1 MTVLDRVPFAVLVV
15 IGAALAI
22 AVWTV
27 ATGGSVNMG
36 YVRSGHSSGSAT
48 VQSAGAW
55 TTGAQSAGAGPAAPS
70 ASSAAVADPGTPPRQ
85 LIVPDVMAV
94 VPGGIS
100 AAQLTVISE
109 LPGVRAVLAV
119 DGGQVTVNGQPATV
133 LGVPMPAF
141 RSWAP
146 PVTAASTALWT
157 RLADG
162 QLIASGDA
170 ASRLGLTLGNAYLVS
185 AVTST
190 QVTVGAAALL
200 NLPGVDAIVNSSL
213 SGRLGLV
220 PGVAVLINAPAASL
234 ATLMSQV
241 RSLIGTSGT
250 VANLVPV
257 AGLPADAS
265 LPVDVSVPAG
275 RPANYLQLYQES
287 AAGYCP
293 DLSWTILAAIGEIES
308 GDGAN
313 DGPSSAG
320 ALGPMQF
327 MPSTWEIWGTD
338 GFGQTGPPDIMSP
351 LDAVPSA
358 ARMLCADGAAHG
370 GTALAA
376 AIFDYNHA
384 DWYVSE
390 VLTLAGEYAREY
402 S

>member
-22 AVWTV
+22 VVWTV

-36 YVRSGHSSGSAT
+36 YVRSGGPSASAT
-48 VQSAGAW
+48 VQP
-55 TTGAQSAGAGPAAPS
+55 AGAGPAAPP

-94 VPGGIS
+94 VPGGIT

-109 LPGVRAVLAV
+109 LPGVRAVLAA

-146 PVTAASTALWT
+146 PVTAASTGVWT
-157 RLADG
+157 RLAGG
-162 QLIASGDA
+162 QLIASSDA
-170 ASRLGLTLGNAYLVS
+170 ASRLGLAAGNAYGVS
-185 AVTST
+185 AATST
-190 QVTVGAAALL
+190 RVTFGAAALL
-200 NLPGVDAIVNSSL
+200 NLPGVDAIVDSGL
-213 SGRLGLV
+213 SARLGLAS
-220 PGVAVLINAPAASL
+220 GVAVLINAPAASL

-250 VANLVPV
+250 VANLVP
-257 AGLPADAS
+257 AAALPADAS
-265 LPVDVSVPAG
+265 LPVDASVPAG
-275 RPANYLQLYQES
+275 RPANYLELYQES

-293 DLSWTILAAIGEIES
+293 GLSWTVLAAIGEIES

-327 MPSTWEIWGTD
+327 MPSTWKIWGTD
-338 GFGQTGPPDIMSP
+338 GFGQTGPPDIMDP

-358 ARMLCADGAAHG
+358 ARMLCADGAAGG

-384 DWYVSE
+384 HWYVTE
-390 VLTLAGEYAREY
+390 VLDLAAEYAREY

>member
-15 IGAALAI
+15 IGAILAVTVWALA
-22 AVWTV
+22 TS
-27 ATGGSVNMG
+27 GSVNTG
-36 YVRSGHSSGSAT
+36 YIRAGRLSAL
-48 VQSAGAW
+48 A
-55 TTGAQSAGAGPAAPS
+55 TTQAAGPAPSGPS
-70 ASSAAVADPGTPPRQ
+70 ASPAVAADPGTPPRQ
-85 LIVPDVMAV
+85 LIVPDLMAV
-94 VPGGIS
+94 APGGIS
-100 AAQLTVISE
+100 AAQLTVIGT

-119 DGGQVTVNGQPATV
+119 DGGQVTVNGHPATV
-133 LGVPMPAF
+133 LGVPMPTF

-146 PVTAASTALWT
+146 PVTAASAGVWT
-157 RLADG
+157 RLAGG
-162 QLIASGDA
+162 QLVTSGDA
-170 ASRLGLTLGNAYLVS
+170 ASRLGLTMGNAYQVS
-185 AVTST
+185 AAASA
-190 QVTVGAAALL
+190 QVTFGAAALL
-200 NLPGVDAIVNSSL
+200 NLPGVDAIVD
-213 SGRLGLV
+213 SGLTARLGLA

-257 AGLPADAS
+257 TATSGPPADTS
-265 LPVDVSVPAG
+265 LPVDTGVPTG
-275 RPANYLQLYQES
+275 RPANYLELYQES

-293 DLSWTILAAIGEIES
+293 GLSWTVLAAIGEIES

-327 MPSTWEIWGTD
+327 MPSTWRTWGTD
-338 GFGQTGPPDIMSP
+338 GFGQTGPPDIMDP

-358 ARMLCADGAAHG
+358 ARLLCADGAADG
-370 GTALAA
+370 GAALAA

-384 DWYVSE
+384 HWYVSE
-390 VLTLAGEYAREY
+390 VLDLAAEYAQEY